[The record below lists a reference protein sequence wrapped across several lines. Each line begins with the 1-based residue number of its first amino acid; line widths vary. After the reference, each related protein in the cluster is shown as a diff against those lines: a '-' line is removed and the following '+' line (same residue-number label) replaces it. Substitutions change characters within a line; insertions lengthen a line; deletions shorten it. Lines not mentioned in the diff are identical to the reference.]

1 MKAEAP
7 VSPRDALE
15 LFSRAQAEATS
26 EDGDPD
32 VYWELISTLH
42 DRDPAEVWALVAP
55 LATSADV
62 RLQQLVPDVLHRLG
76 HEAQPL
82 AMETLSL
89 FAQMLGA
96 APAPELIASIASACV
111 EFHDPQVV
119 KMLVP
124 YAGHPDEVVREGVLH
139 AVRRSSKPEAIN
151 ALISLSQDP
160 VEDLREWATFAL
172 GSQLPLVDAPEI
184 RTALAARLTDA
195 HEATRDEAVIGLGL
209 RGDSRALGPLR
220 AQLERG
226 FSGLALFEA
235 ARALASP
242 VLKASLQALTENPK
256 VMEALSEEER
266 AELGAA
272 LTACTS

>member
-1 MKAEAP
+1 MKGEPGATAALFSLARAEA
-7 VSPRDALE
+7 VN
-15 LFSRAQAEATS
+15 

-42 DRDPAEVWALVAP
+42 DHDPAEVWALVAP
-55 LATSADV
+55 LATSDDV

-82 AMETLSL
+82 AMETLAL
-89 FAQMLGA
+89 FGQMLGA
-96 APAPELIASIASACV
+96 SPVPELMASIANACV
-111 EFHDPQVV
+111 DFHDPEVV
-119 KMLVP
+119 RMLVP
-124 YAGHPDEVVREGVLH
+124 HAAHADAAVREGVLH
-139 AVRRSSKPEAIN
+139 AVRRSSKPEALD
-151 ALISLSQDP
+151 ALITLSRDRL
-160 VEDLREWATFAL
+160 EDLREWATFAL

-184 RTALAARLTDA
+184 RTALAARLTDP
-195 HEATRDEAVIGLGL
+195 HEPTRDEAVIGLGL

-220 AQLERG
+220 AQFKRG

-242 VLKASLQALTENPK
+242 VLKDSLQALSGNPK

-272 LTACTS
+272 LAACST

>member
-1 MKAEAP
+1 MMTSA
-7 VSPRDALE
+7 E
-15 LFSRAQAEATS
+15 LFARAQAEAVN
-26 EDGDPD
+26 EDGDPG
-32 VYWELISTLH
+32 VYWELISNLH
-42 DRDPAEVWALVAP
+42 DADPAQVWALVAP
-55 LATSADV
+55 LATSAHV
-62 RLQQLVPDVLHRLG
+62 RLQQLVPDVLQGLG

-82 AMETLSL
+82 AMETLAL

-96 APAPELIASIASACV
+96 APAAELIASIANACV
-111 EFHDPQVV
+111 DFHDPEVV
-119 KMLVP
+119 RMLVP
-124 YAGHPDEVVREGVLH
+124 YAAHPDEAVREGVLH
-139 AVRRSSKPEAIN
+139 AVRRSSKPEAID
-151 ALISLSQDP
+151 ALINWSRDP

-184 RTALAARLTDA
+184 RTALAARLTDP

-242 VLKASLQALTENPK
+242 VLKDALQALAENPK

-266 AELGAA
+266 TELGAA
-272 LTACTS
+272 LTACTV